1 MAASINRVG
10 LIFPPNTSAFLIML
24 AKVFPQDPSEAPP
37 TIATPF
43 SGAIV
48 AGTTRAP
55 QERSCGV
62 GHAPVFTC
70 PETLARKVPPPD
82 EWSYMAC
89 AGARAQCVIGA
100 GAAADA
106 VATVAEVS
114 VTCKQASKR
123 RSKSLRLISLSERSF
138 CTLCLPT
145 ESCGGG
151 ESIRRRASGFCERFV
166 AKCIH

>member
-100 GAAADA
+100 AAAADA
-106 VATVAEVS
+106 IATVAEVS
-114 VTCKQASKR
+114 VTCKQSSDGASCR
-123 RSKSLRLISLSERSF
+123 DLYRYPSDRFAHSVCLLSRAGA
-138 CTLCLPT
+138 
-145 ESCGGG
+145 ESQ
-151 ESIRRRASGFCERFV
+151 
-166 AKCIH
+166 